1 MSFLLSVRIRKPES
15 YAFFPFMASSVAD
28 CLLIRVP
35 GWSMLR
41 SGARGLVAIARR
53 RKIRYNGF
61 SVSLDTRGATRMS
74 GHSKWATIKRKKGA
88 ADVRRGKIFS
98 KLIREITMA
107 AKEGGGDP
115 DSNVRLKNAVDKAR
129 ASNMPTDNIDR
140 AIKRA
145 TGADADAAAWEEIT
159 YEGYGPGSVAILV
172 EALTDN
178 KNRTA
183 ADVRHI
189 FNRSGG
195 KLGGSGSVSYLFAR
209 KGLIQVLKQEV
220 DEDRIYEAAI
230 DAGAENVED
239 GGEVYD
245 VYTAYTDFEIIKTAI
260 KQRGIPIENSEIIM
274 KPGNTIRIG
283 GKEAQSMLK
292 MVELLEDND
301 DVQNVWA
308 NFDIDEK
315 EMEAYG
321 G

>member
-1 MSFLLSVRIRKPES
+1 
-15 YAFFPFMASSVAD
+15 
-28 CLLIRVP
+28 
-35 GWSMLR
+35 
-41 SGARGLVAIARR
+41 
-53 RKIRYNGF
+53 
-61 SVSLDTRGATRMS
+61 MS

-115 DSNVRLKNAVDKAR
+115 DLNVRLKNAVDKAR
-129 ASNMPTDNIDR
+129 ASNMPMDNIDR

-145 TGADADAAAWEEIT
+145 TGADADAAAWEEIM

-172 EALTDN
+172 ETLTDN

-189 FNRSGG
+189 FTRSGG
-195 KLGGSGSVSYLFAR
+195 KLAGAGSVSYLFAR
-209 KGLIQVLKQEV
+209 KGLIQVSKEEV

-239 GGEVYD
+239 GGEVYE
-245 VYTAYTDFEIIKTAI
+245 VYTGYTDFEIIKTAI
-260 KQRGIPIENSEIIM
+260 QQRGIPIENSEIIM
-274 KPGNTIRIG
+274 KPANTIRVG

-292 MVELLEDND
+292 MVEMLEDND

-315 EMEAYG
+315 EMEAFEG
-321 G
+321 